1 MMDLESTQI
10 PAWEGLHYR
19 RFCVKIVACHKK
31 EVIPV
36 ANVPPDL
43 KTKAQRDP
51 NAQVDLIVRLS
62 EDPGKHI
69 SDLQSLGWTIRRSFS
84 LTPSVAIHGPA
95 SASLVLATQPW
106 VLTIEEDKPVHT
118 M

>member
-1 MMDLESTQI
+1 MATI
-10 PAWEGLHYR
+10 PPNLR
-19 RFCVKIVACHKK
+19 
-31 EVIPV
+31 
-36 ANVPPDL
+36 
-43 KTKAQRDP
+43 TKAQRDP
-51 NAQVDLIVRLS
+51 KAQVDLIVRLS
-62 EDPGKHI
+62 DDPGKHI
-69 SDLQSLGWTIRRSFS
+69 ADLQSLGWTIRRSFS